1 VGNHQND
8 QQLTDSLRPDLS
20 PPLARLNGRVRR
32 RRRVVAHGQRHVL
45 SPSYAGAHRGLAR
58 RRWVP
63 LGTSDRLLDALTLRD
78 WAHTAVSD
86 LITHI
91 DEINRLNVFPV
102 ADSDTGANML
112 FTMRSALAEANA
124 GVNAD
129 GSPGCVARV
138 AAALSAGA
146 LNGARGNSGVILSQ
160 ILRGI
165 ADVTATA
172 AADSGGELPE
182 MDAVILGAGL
192 QRGVELV
199 ITSMGG
205 EEVPGTIVSVLRA
218 AADAVEEC
226 AHGGEGLAP
235 AITAAGDAAVVA
247 LEKTTEQLDVLADAG
262 AVDAGGRGLLVLLDA
277 LRSTI
282 SGQAPARTVYEL
294 SPPTQQADPATE
306 RPAPQ
311 FEVMYLLDGCDAAAA
326 DALRNQLEELGES
339 VAIAQ
344 AAAQG
349 SDPLDSYSVHVHTDD
364 AGAAVEAGLV
374 AGRLSRIVVSALSSG
389 VTGLPVGSWT
399 RERAVLAVVDG
410 DGAAELFAGE
420 GACVL
425 QPGPDT
431 GYPATDIS
439 AHQLVRALVD
449 TGAAQVM
456 VLPNGYVAAEE
467 LVAGCTA
474 AIGWGIDV
482 VPIPTGSMVQG
493 LAALAVHEPGR
504 QAVDDGFTM
513 ARAAGAARH
522 GSVRIATES
531 ALTWAG
537 RCQPGDGLG
546 IAGDE
551 VLIVA
556 ADAAGAGIG
565 LLDLLLASG
574 GDLVTV
580 LVGAGIGTDADAT
593 AVSDILQEH
602 VHDNHPGTELVTYRT
617 GHHGDALLI
626 GVE

>member
-1 VGNHQND
+1 
-8 QQLTDSLRPDLS
+8 
-20 PPLARLNGRVRR
+20 
-32 RRRVVAHGQRHVL
+32 
-45 SPSYAGAHRGLAR
+45 
-58 RRWVP
+58 
-63 LGTSDRLLDALTLRD
+63 LLDALTLRD

-124 GVNAD
+124 GASSD
-129 GSPGCVARV
+129 GGPGCVARV

-165 ADVTATA
+165 ADVTAAA
-172 AADSGGELPE
+172 AADSGGELPD
-182 MDAVILGAGL
+182 MDAVILGAAL
-192 QRGVELV
+192 QRGVDLV
-199 ITSMGG
+199 IASMGG
-205 EEVPGTIVSVLRA
+205 QEVPGTIISVLRA

-226 AHGGEGLAP
+226 AGDGLAP

-247 LEKTTEQLDVLADAG
+247 LEKTPEQLDVLADAG

-277 LRSTI
+277 LHSTVT
-282 SGQAPARTVYEL
+282 GQAPARAVYEL
-294 SPPTQQADPATE
+294 SPRAQPAEAASE
-306 RPAPQ
+306 RPALQ
-311 FEVMYLLDGCDAAAA
+311 FEVMYLLDGCDATAAH
-326 DALRNQLEELGES
+326 ALRDRLDELGES
-339 VAIAQ
+339 VAIAAASSAAQ

-349 SDPLDSYSVHVHTDD
+349 SDTLDSYSVHVHTDD
-364 AGAAVEAGLV
+364 AGAAVEAGLA

-389 VTGLPVGSWT
+389 AAGLAAGGWT

-439 AHQLVRALVD
+439 AHQLVRAVVD

-504 QAVDDGFTM
+504 QVVNDGYTM

-556 ADAAGAGIG
+556 ADAAGAAIG

-580 LVGAGIGTDADAT
+580 LVGAGIEEEADVV
-593 AVSDILQEH
+593 AVGKILQEH

-617 GHHGDALLI
+617 GHRGDALLI

>member
-1 VGNHQND
+1 M
-8 QQLTDSLRPDLS
+8 
-20 PPLARLNGRVRR
+20 
-32 RRRVVAHGQRHVL
+32 
-45 SPSYAGAHRGLAR
+45 
-58 RRWVP
+58 
-63 LGTSDRLLDALTLRD
+63 GTSEALLDAATLRN

-124 GVNAD
+124 GAGAD
-129 GSPGCVARV
+129 GGTGCVARV
-138 AAALSAGA
+138 AAALSSGA

-165 ADVTATA
+165 ADVTAA
-172 AADSGGELPE
+172 AAAEAGGELRH
-182 MDAVILGAGL
+182 MDAAILGAGL
-192 QRGVELV
+192 QRAVELV
-199 ITSMGG
+199 IASMGG
-205 EEVPGTIVSVLRA
+205 DEVPGTIVSVLRA
-218 AADAVEEC
+218 AADAIEKC
-226 AHGGEGLAP
+226 ADDGLAS

-247 LEKTTEQLDVLADAG
+247 LEKTPEQLAVLADAG

-277 LRSTI
+277 LRCTI
-282 SGQAPARTVYEL
+282 GGQAPARTVYEL
-294 SPPTQQADPATE
+294 SPRAPEPDAPAA
-306 RPAPQ
+306 RPGPQ
-311 FEVMYLLDGCDAAAA
+311 FEVMYRLDGCDTAAAHL
-326 DALRNQLEELGES
+326 LRNRLEELGES
-339 VAIAQ
+339 VALAQ
-344 AAAQG
+344 AAAEE
-349 SDPLDSYSVHVHTDD
+349 SARIDSYSVHVHTDD
-364 AGAAVEAGLV
+364 AGAAVEAGLA
-374 AGRLSRIVVSALSSG
+374 AGRLSRIVISALSSG
-389 VTGLPVGSWT
+389 AAGRPAGGWT

-410 DGAAELFAGE
+410 DGAAELFSAE

-425 QPGPDT
+425 QPD
-431 GYPATDIS
+431 PAANIS
-439 AHQLVRALVD
+439 AHQLVRAVVD

-493 LAALAVHEPGR
+493 LAALAVHEPER

-513 ARAAGAARH
+513 ARAAGASRH
-522 GSVRIATES
+522 GSVRIATGS

-556 ADAAGAGIG
+556 GDAAGAAIG

-580 LVGAGIGTDADAT
+580 LIGAGIEDEAGAG
-593 AVSDILQEH
+593 AVGDVLQKH
-602 VHDNHPGTELVTYRT
+602 VHDNHPGTELMTYRT
-617 GHHGDALLI
+617 GHRGDVLLI